1 MNLIQRVQAIVLKP
15 RETWPLIE
23 GEEATTEGLYK
34 NYIAVLAAVPAVAGF
49 IGMSLIGV
57 SGIVSFRVPIV
68 SGLANMVVGYV
79 LTLAM
84 VYVMALIADALAP
97 RFGGQRNRIAALK
110 LMAYGAT
117 AGFLGGV
124 FSLLPALSVLGIL
137 AGLYSIYL
145 VYTGLPVMMKCPPE
159 RALGYTGLLILCG
172 VVAGI
177 LIGIVTAMITPSPG
191 RAVLGGLG
199 SAAPSMP
206 VTVRV
211 PGTEIQVNTG
221 KLEEAARRIEA
232 AQAKGDEQAAAAAAT
247 AMIGAAVGALG
258 GVAGAGSVD
267 PEAPALAPEQLASHL
282 PQALAGLQRSSL
294 SSQGQ
299 AVMGI
304 SLNEAQASF
313 ESDDGRRIE
322 VSITDHSGMGRI
334 AANAWIQR
342 SLQRED
348 GEEGERI
355 YRKGG
360 RGFHETWRKDGSEA
374 SLKVALE
381 NGVQIDLHGMQL
393 GVQDLHAALASLDP
407 DRLAKTSAAR

>member
-15 RETWPLIE
+15 RETWPVIE
-23 GEEATTEGLYK
+23 GEAATTESLYK
-34 NYIAVLAAVPAVAGF
+34 NYIAPLAAVPAVAGF

-57 SGIVSFRVPIV
+57 GGAVSLRVPIV
-68 SGLANMVVGYV
+68 SGLVNMVVGYV

-84 VYVMALIADALAP
+84 VYVMALVADALAP

-117 AGFLGGV
+117 AGFLGGL
-124 FSLLPALSVLGIL
+124 FSLLPALGVLGIL
-137 AGLYSIYL
+137 AGLYSFYL

-172 VVAGI
+172 MVAGI
-177 LIGIVTAMITPSPG
+177 LIGVVTATITPSPT
-191 RAVLGGLG
+191 RSVLGGLG
-199 SAAPSMP
+199 GSESGAP

-211 PGTEIQVNTG
+211 PGTDIQVNTG
-221 KLEEAARRIEA
+221 KLEEAARRIEQ
-232 AQAKGDEQAAAAAAT
+232 AQARGDEQAAAAAAT

-258 GVAGAGSVD
+258 AGAGSAQID
-267 PEAPALAPEQLASHL
+267 PEAPALAPEQLSSHL

-294 SSQGQ
+294 SSQGR
-299 AVMGI
+299 ALMGI

-313 ESDDGRRIE
+313 EGQDGRRIE
-322 VSITDHSGMGRI
+322 VTITDHGGMGRI

-348 GEEGERI
+348 SEEGERI
-355 YRKGG
+355 YRKGA

-381 NGVQIDLHGMQL
+381 NGVQIELKGYGMGVEDLHGALL
-393 GVQDLHAALASLDP
+393 GLDP
-407 DRLAKTSAAR
+407 ERLAKTAGPR